1 MISCLYVS
9 FSVPLLW
16 LSIMPS
22 KSIHIASNGKVSFFF
37 YGQACTLSCFSCVW
51 LFATLWTVA
60 RQAPLSMGFSRQ
72 DYCSGLPFP
81 SPGDLPNPGIEP
93 TSLLSP
99 ALAGGFFTTSATWE
113 ALFIAKWHC
122 IVHVHPSI
130 YLFTVS
136 SLSVHLLMDTGC
148 FHILAIVNTASLNI
162 EETVHFPIS
171 VFDFFGCIPRS
182 RVARSYGSSIFSY
195 FENSSYCF
203 P

>member
-51 LFATLWTVA
+51 LFATLWIVA

-99 ALAGGFFTTSATWE
+99 ALAGGFFTTGATWE

-130 YLFTVS
+130 YLFTLS
-136 SLSVHLLMDTGC
+136 SLSVHLFIFICHLYLCPSVDGHRLLSYLGNCKHC
-148 FHILAIVNTASLNI
+148 FFEHWGDCT
-162 EETVHFPIS
+162 
-171 VFDFFGCIPRS
+171 
-182 RVARSYGSSIFSY
+182 FS
-195 FENSSYCF
+195 N
-203 P
+203 